1 MATTVLGTLQAA
13 PNRTALRAV
22 RAWRVPQGLLGVSK
36 RQDTSAGAPGAGCG
50 CVRGWGGGVHV
61 GRGAVEVCKEEAHI
75 YKKKHPHLDRGLARA
90 NVSGWPTDALALDH
104 VLAL

>member
-1 MATTVLGTLQAA
+1 M
-13 PNRTALRAV
+13 
-22 RAWRVPQGLLGVSK
+22 
-36 RQDTSAGAPGAGCG
+36 
-50 CVRGWGGGVHV
+50 HV